1 MILYFIWVHKEAL
14 KLVISMY
21 MDIRH
26 GDWDSVYLEQVKKPH
41 EVLLI
46 TPLNPVLTQIV
57 LDFNSEFADIPIPID
72 KYVTFSRLNITTLD

>member
-1 MILYFIWVHKEAL
+1 MILYFIWMHRDAL
-14 KLVISMY
+14 KLVTRMY

-26 GDWDSVYLEQVKKPH
+26 DDWDSVYLDQVKKPR

-46 TPLNPVLTQIV
+46 TPLNPVLTQLV
-57 LDFNSEFADIPIPID
+57 LDFNSEFADIPSPID

>member
-1 MILYFIWVHKEAL
+1 MHKEAL

-26 GDWDSVYLEQVKKPH
+26 DDWDSVYLEQVKNPR

-46 TPLNPVLTQIV
+46 TPLNPVLIQLL
-57 LDFNSEFADIPIPID
+57 LDLNSEFANVSTPID
-72 KYVTFSRLNITTLD
+72 KYVTFLRLNITTLD